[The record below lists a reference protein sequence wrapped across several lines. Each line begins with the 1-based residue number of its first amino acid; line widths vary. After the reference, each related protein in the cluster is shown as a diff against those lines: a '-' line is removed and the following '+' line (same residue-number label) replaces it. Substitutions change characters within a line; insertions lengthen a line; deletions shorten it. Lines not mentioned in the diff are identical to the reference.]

1 MGKRFFISWIVI
13 FVLWMLGSF
22 LVHGFLLHADYAAL
36 PNLMRAEADSQKYFP
51 LMILAHVIL
60 SGAFAWIYARGVE
73 PKPWLPQGVRFGVA
87 IALLTIVPT
96 YLIYYVVQPLPGAL
110 VAKQIVFD
118 GILIIILGIVAAY
131 LYRQP
136 VVASQP

>member
-1 MGKRFFISWIVI
+1 MGKRFFISWIVL
-13 FVLWMLGSF
+13 FVAWMLGSF
-22 LVHGFLLHADYAAL
+22 VVHGLLLGDDYARL
-36 PNLMRAEADSQKYFP
+36 PNLFRTQADSQKYFP

-60 SGAFAWIYARGVE
+60 AGAFAWIYARGVE
-73 PKPWLPQGVRFGVA
+73 AKPWLPQGVRFGVA

-96 YLIYYVVQPLPGAL
+96 YLIYYVVQPMPGMH

-118 GILIIILGIVAAY
+118 GILIVLLGIIAAY

-136 VVASQP
+136 ESPSPA